1 MALPKNCP
9 LCKSGLSDQSVITS
23 HVYGQG
29 KKRESS
35 FFQCQSCDIIY
46 QYPRLN
52 EKEESHFY
60 AKEFE
65 QFMESRAGENSGW
78 KKATTHVTNNED
90 TRLRRMNYILPHL
103 NDNARLLEVGCS
115 SGFML
120 YPLEKMGNYCV
131 GIEPSGVFSDFVK
144 NNNLTIF
151 NSIEHLLE
159 NKPKIKFDLIMHF
172 FVLEHI
178 SDPLSFLLDQLDLLE
193 PNGKIIFEIP
203 NAADPLYSVYDIE
216 SFERF
221 YWSMAHH
228 WYFNYKSL
236 KFLLDKLGY
245 RFEIQLEQRYDLSNH
260 MVWAKD
266 GRPGGMGKFSDFLG
280 KELEESYKKNLIKSG
295 HCDTLIGIVYKG
307 S

>member
-1 MALPKNCP
+1 MDILEIVINFIKGNHGTWIQSII
-9 LCKSGLSDQSVITS
+9 SGLFLNLKLWVYLFIFIYLLKISKRNLIGYIVKLVIVFLIIFEFININDRQNYEVVKYQFELIDKNTENLVIVIQGANSPVKDAVKDNQIQVDNTS
-23 HVYGQG
+23 SRDYYGLG
-29 KKRESS
+29 SIER
-35 FFQCQSCDIIY
+35 Y
-46 QYPRLN
+46 V
-52 EKEESHFY
+52 
-60 AKEFE
+60 
-65 QFMESRAGENSGW
+65 ENSKTQVVTYVG
-78 KKATTHVTNNED
+78 THT
-90 TRLRRMNYILPHL
+90 
-103 NDNARLLEVGCS
+103 
-115 SGFML
+115 F
-120 YPLEKMGNYCV
+120 
-131 GIEPSGVFSDFVK
+131 
-144 NNNLTIF
+144 NLTPI
-151 NSIEHLLE
+151 
-159 NKPKIKFDLIMHF
+159 KIINMVNDFRLIK
-172 FVLEHI
+172 
-178 SDPLSFLLDQLDLLE
+178 

-260 MVWAKD
+260 MVCARD